1 MLEFTLR
8 PESTGDTGPRT
19 VQDAELK
26 KEQFMKLL
34 LELKALLLESDAEAV
49 QLVDDLEKL
58 PGTRKYAGKIRIIKD
73 YTSNYEFDEA
83 ADEVGKL
90 IKNMK

>member
-1 MLEFTLR
+1 
-8 PESTGDTGPRT
+8 
-19 VQDAELK
+19 
-26 KEQFMKLL
+26 
-34 LELKALLLESDAEAV
+34 
-49 QLVDDLEKL
+49 L
-58 PGTRKYAGKIRIIKD
+58 PGTEKYAGKIRIIKD